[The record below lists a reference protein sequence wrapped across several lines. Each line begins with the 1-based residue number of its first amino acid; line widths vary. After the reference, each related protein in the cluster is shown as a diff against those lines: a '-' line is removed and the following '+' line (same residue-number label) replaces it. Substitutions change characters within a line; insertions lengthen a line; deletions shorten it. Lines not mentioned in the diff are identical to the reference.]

1 MKRRLDIQK
10 AVSAVGGRI
19 ARSPLCVRCG
29 GETLVDSPLDYDPLK
44 PHYTGWH
51 EPYDCYEFD
60 HDGET
65 WTVYLMRCQSCS
77 GLQTHVEKRRLTN
90 TPIRETI
97 AP

>member
-10 AVSAVGGRI
+10 AVSAAGGRI
-19 ARSPLCVRCG
+19 GGSPLCVRCG
-29 GETLVDSPLDYDPLK
+29 GEMLVDYDPLK

-65 WTVYLMRCQSCS
+65 WTVYLMRCESCS

-90 TPIRETI
+90 TPIKETI